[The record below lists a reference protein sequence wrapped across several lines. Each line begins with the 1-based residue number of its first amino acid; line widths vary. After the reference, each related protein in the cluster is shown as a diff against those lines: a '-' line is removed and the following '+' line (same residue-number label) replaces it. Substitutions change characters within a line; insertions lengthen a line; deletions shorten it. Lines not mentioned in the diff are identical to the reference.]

1 MTCTTNAHRAISAA
15 AGTGIHPHTSQ
26 YSHTLGRHSSLT
38 LAQPTTRATAKLRP
52 FSWGS
57 FRAALISGYWQDHQR
72 LGLLRQGMALTLPMM
87 PGLDTRYPEQRGQLW
102 RLELKQTARR
112 VLLMGLLAAEVED
125 FRDLWGLVIL
135 GRLPKPKP
143 LSLGQAAALVAVL
156 SAVMALKM
164 GQLAVREITS
174 R

>member
-1 MTCTTNAHRAISAA
+1 MTCTSNAHRATSAA
-15 AGTGIHPHTSQ
+15 ASTGIDPHTSQ

-38 LAQPTTRATAKLRP
+38 LVQPTTRAIAKLRP
-52 FSWGS
+52 LSWGS
-57 FRAALISGYWQDHQR
+57 FRAALISGYRQDHQR
-72 LGLLRQGMALTLPMM
+72 LEILHQGMALTLPVM
-87 PGLDTRYPEQRGQLW
+87 PGPDTRYSEQRGQLW

-112 VLLMGLLAAEVED
+112 ILLMGLLAAEVED
-125 FRDLWGLVIL
+125 FRDLWALLIL

-143 LSLGQAAALVAVL
+143 LSLGQAAALVTLL